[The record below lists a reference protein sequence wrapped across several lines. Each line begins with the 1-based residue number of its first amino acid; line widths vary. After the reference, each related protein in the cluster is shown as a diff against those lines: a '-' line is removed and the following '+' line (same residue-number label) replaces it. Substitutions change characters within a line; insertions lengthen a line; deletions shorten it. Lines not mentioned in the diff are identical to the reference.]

1 VMTRCAAGVEWF
13 AGGHDFQS
21 CRKPRQRDPGFSLCG
36 NCQAASS
43 SCRIFFHSAA
53 SCDNRNRQ
61 ADVVAVLAAC
71 RKRRAIIARR
81 SSTKF
86 LVVF

>member
-1 VMTRCAAGVEWF
+1 
-13 AGGHDFQS
+13 
-21 CRKPRQRDPGFSLCG
+21 
-36 NCQAASS
+36 
-43 SCRIFFHSAA
+43 
-53 SCDNRNRQ
+53 
-61 ADVVAVLAAC
+61 VVAVLAAC